1 MRAVIVEIKNSVAA
15 ALSED
20 GRVLKVKNKNYA
32 IGQEIIFK
40 NNNNYIKL
48 AASIAASL
56 VLFVTPAWAYL
67 TPYSYVSLDINP
79 SFEFLINRFDRV
91 LEVRAVNDDGEKV
104 VDKISITDLK
114 NKEINEAVKNVIVE
128 LKEQG
133 YIIEGKEGGVVLA
146 TSSKNQEKVDKL
158 STSLKNAVEEEITF
172 TSDNKDKN
180 KEKENKENKEDK
192 ETIKQIEKTEK
203 TDKTDKTEEPTE
215 IEANEE
221 PVKSEEDK
229 EDKEI
234 KEAEKLAEKEE
245 KEVVKADKKSEKEKG
260 KFAVEVIEV
269 SQDDVDEAKEH
280 NVTPGKW
287 NLVEKLRESSGD
299 SFSDEDFQYWLERPV
314 QEIMDTI
321 KVNKNQDKKDSKET
335 KIEDKKEEKSNEKEE
350 KSNKN

>member
-1 MRAVIVEIKNSVAA
+1 MKVVIVEIKNSFAA

-20 GRVLKVKNKNYA
+20 GRVLKIKNKNYA

-104 VDKISITDLK
+104 VDKISIAGLK
-114 NKEINEAVKNVIVE
+114 NKEIKDAVKSVIVE

-146 TSSKNQEKVDKL
+146 ASSRNQEKVDKL
-158 STSLKNAVEEEITF
+158 STSLKTAVEEEITI
-172 TSDNKDKN
+172 SAVNLDKDK
-180 KEKENKENKEDK
+180 KA
-192 ETIKQIEKTEK
+192 IKQTEKTEK
-203 TDKTDKTEEPTE
+203 SDEKEESTE

-229 EDKEI
+229 ENKKDKEI
-234 KEAEKLAEKEE
+234 KEAEKAAEKAE
-245 KEVVKADKKSEKEKG
+245 KDIEKKEKEKG
-260 KFAVEVIEV
+260 KFAVEVVEV
-269 SQDDVDEAKEH
+269 SQDEVDEAKVLG
-280 NVTPGKW
+280 VTPGKR
-287 NLVEKLRESSGD
+287 NLVEKLQRSAENAGHK
-299 SFSDEDFQYWLERPV
+299 FDEQEFKDWLDEPV
-314 QEIMDTI
+314 QDIMKEI
-321 KVNKNQDKKDSKET
+321 KKYNEEELEKKKESKED
-335 KIEDKKEEKSNEKEE
+335 KEDKEDKEEVKSNKEE
-350 KSNKN
+350 KSNKETIKKQN